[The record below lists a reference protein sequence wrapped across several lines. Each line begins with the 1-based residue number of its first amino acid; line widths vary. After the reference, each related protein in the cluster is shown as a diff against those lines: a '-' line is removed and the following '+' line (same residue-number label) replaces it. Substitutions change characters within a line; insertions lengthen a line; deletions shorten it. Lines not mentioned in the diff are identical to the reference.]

1 MAIHVTEQLR
11 TFLLSILLGLGAG
24 VLYDLL
30 RAVRLRHPRL
40 TAPLDLLYCQ
50 AVGLAVFLF
59 VLRQSDG
66 QLRGFILLG
75 GLGGGVL
82 FFSLLSRPLRPVWDF
97 WMDRWMELFQ
107 FLSLPGRFCAA
118 VCKKFAFQAKTS
130 FIFSGN
136 TLQYILKEYGSPFA
150 KEGCPMAKPVKPAKK
165 KKSGNL
171 LVHVVILL
179 LLATVGWRLY
189 ALQGQVRAAQAERDQ
204 YARQVENVQQENETL
219 RSDIAEGPTEEKMKE
234 LAREELG
241 MIDSNSYLFLDR
253 SN

>member
-40 TAPLDLLYCQ
+40 TAPL
-50 AVGLAVFLF
+50 LF

-118 VCKKFAFQAKTS
+118 VCKKFAFQAKTL
-130 FIFSGN
+130 FYFLRKYATIH
-136 TLQYILKEYGSPFA
+136 I
-150 KEGCPMAKPVKPAKK
+150 EGVWKPLRKGGMSHGK
-165 KKSGNL
+165 
-171 LVHVVILL
+171 
-179 LLATVGWRLY
+179 
-189 ALQGQVRAAQAERDQ
+189 
-204 YARQVENVQQENETL
+204 ARQT
-219 RSDIAEGPTEEKMKE
+219 RKKEKI
-234 LAREELG
+234 R
-241 MIDSNSYLFLDR
+241 
-253 SN
+253 

>member
-1 MAIHVTEQLR
+1 
-11 TFLLSILLGLGAG
+11 
-24 VLYDLL
+24 
-30 RAVRLRHPRL
+30 
-40 TAPLDLLYCQ
+40 
-50 AVGLAVFLF
+50 
-59 VLRQSDG
+59 
-66 QLRGFILLG
+66 
-75 GLGGGVL
+75 
-82 FFSLLSRPLRPVWDF
+82 
-97 WMDRWMELFQ
+97 
-107 FLSLPGRFCAA
+107 
-118 VCKKFAFQAKTS
+118 
-130 FIFSGN
+130 
-136 TLQYILKEYGSPFA
+136 
-150 KEGCPMAKPVKPAKK
+150 MAKPVKPAKK

-189 ALQGQVRAAQAERDQ
+189 ALQGQRDLRAVGVDLNNKAFEVRAAQAERDQ